1 MRRLSF
7 VLLLLITIMI
17 LNHCGTSTR
26 VKVLKPAELDVGAVK
41 KVAVL
46 DFDFTGSWDFAD
58 EKKKTSDV
66 EKIAKIL
73 LKDMFKGKK
82 PPDPKTAYPGSVVSD
97 RLVAKLVNNQYYT
110 VIERKELSKILEEQA
125 LSLSGVI
132 DANQATEV
140 GRLLG
145 AEGLVMGSGTY
156 DVQDRGQWETYKEK
170 KVEKKRYRISRQVDL
185 KFTYKIVNITTG
197 SIVASKTNSA
207 STGRSKSAKYSSTGN
222 TEKEAMKNIPNW
234 RPIVDDM
241 VDKVLN
247 QTLWQVAPHYVTESR
262 KIEEGDSD
270 QMEAAVE
277 YAKRNLWEDAREVWE
292 MVVQDPSADKDDRVG
307 ATYNLGLYYEL
318 TGNLDTAE
326 EYFDKAFK
334 MSGDSKYLD
343 SRARI
348 ERRRKELERLQQQ
361 Y

>member
-1 MRRLSF
+1 MKRLSLIIA
-7 VLLLLITIMI
+7 LLTTLFLL
-17 LNHCGTSTR
+17 NQCGTSTS

-46 DFDFTGSWDFAD
+46 DFDFIGSWDFAD
-58 EKKKTSDV
+58 EKKKAKDL
-66 EKIAKIL
+66 EEIAHVL
-73 LKDMFKGKK
+73 LRDMFKGKK
-82 PPDPKTAYPGSVVSD
+82 PPDPKKAYPGAVVSD

-125 LSLSGVI
+125 LSLTGVI
-132 DANQATEV
+132 ELGQAAEV
-140 GRLLG
+140 GKLLG

-156 DVQDRGQWETYKEK
+156 NVQDRGKWETYKEK
-170 KVEKKRYRISRQVDL
+170 KVEKKRYRISRQVDV

-197 SIVASKTNSA
+197 TIVASKTNSSSA
-207 STGRSKSAKYSSTGN
+207 SKSSTGKN
-222 TEKEAMKNIPNW
+222 EKEAMKNVPAW
-234 RPIVDDM
+234 RPIVDGA

-247 QTLWQVAPHYVTESR
+247 QTLWQVAPHYVTER
-262 KIEEGDSD
+262 RELEEGDSE
-270 QMEAAVE
+270 QMEIAVE
-277 YAKRNLWEDAREVWE
+277 YAKRNLWEDAREVWD
-292 MVVQDPSADKDDRVG
+292 MVAADQSADKDDRVG

-318 TGNLDTAE
+318 TGDLDYAE
-326 EYFDKAFK
+326 DLFDKAFK

-348 ERRRKELERLQQQ
+348 ERRRKELQRLQQQ

>member
-1 MRRLSF
+1 MKRLPLILT
-7 VLLLLITIMI
+7 LLATILM
-17 LNHCGTSTR
+17 LNQCGTTKR
-26 VKVLKPAELDVGAVK
+26 IKVLKPAQLDVGAVK

-46 DFDFTGSWDFAD
+46 DFDFIGSWDFGD
-58 EKKKTSDV
+58 EEKSPKK
-66 EKIAKIL
+66 
-73 LKDMFKGKK
+73 LKDFGELFLKNMFKGKK
-82 PPDPKTAYPGSVVSD
+82 PPDPKKAYPGSLVSD
-97 RLVAKLVNNQYYT
+97 RLVAKLVNNKYYT
-110 VIERKELSKILEEQA
+110 VIERKELLKILEEQA

-156 DVQDRGQWETYKEK
+156 NVQDRGKWETYKEK
-170 KVEKKRYRISRQVDL
+170 KVEKKRYRISRQVDV

-197 SIVASKTNSA
+197 SIVVSKTNSA
-207 STGRSKSAKYSSTGN
+207 STGRSKSSKYSGVGKN
-222 TEKEAMKNIPNW
+222 EKAAIKNVPDW
-234 RPIVDDM
+234 RPIVDEL
-241 VDKVLN
+241 VEKVLN

-262 KIEEGDSD
+262 EIEEGDSD

-277 YAKRNLWEDAREVWE
+277 YAKRDLWEDAREIWD
-292 MVVQDPSADKDDRVG
+292 MVAQDPSADKDDRVA
-307 ATYNLGLYYEL
+307 ATYNIGLYYEIS
-318 TGNLDTAE
+318 GYLDEAE
-326 EYFDKAFK
+326 DYYDKAFK

-348 ERRRKELERLQQQ
+348 QKRRKELERLQQQ